1 MSAHDSIRELMS
13 SSPKACSPTDKRVD
27 YLVKAKEQR
36 ANRMSNKKRENGGS
50 ISRSIFTASNHDM
63 TAADWASNGRVIS
76 NRDAANASAFK
87 KRNMTFDAGRD
98 SQLEK
103 RLAASP
109 MPSMPNVS
117 PIQVMK

>member
-1 MSAHDSIRELMS
+1 
-13 SSPKACSPTDKRVD
+13 
-27 YLVKAKEQR
+27 
-36 ANRMSNKKRENGGS
+36 MSNKKAENGGS
-50 ISRSIFTASNHDM
+50 ISRSIFTASNQDM
-63 TAADWASNGRVIS
+63 TAADWASNGRVITI
-76 NRDAANASAFK
+76 RDAANNSAFK

-109 MPSMPNVS
+109 MPNMPSAS